1 MSLLANVALAVALV
15 ATCFTVW
22 RLHGRLSRLGG
33 DLATYREAIAD
44 SIIALESARHALQV
58 VVGEGRETA
67 ATLALRL
74 DEARVAPSPGA
85 SLDQTFAASLRRM
98 RAFEPVGEAL
108 T

>member
-1 MSLLANVALAVALV
+1 MSLLANVALAAALV

-44 SIIALESARHALQV
+44 SIIALESARSALQL
-58 VVGEGRETA
+58 VVGEGREA
-67 ATLALRL
+67 AMTLAVRL
-74 DEARVAPSPGA
+74 DEVRAAPAAGGDVNQA
-85 SLDQTFAASLRRM
+85 FAASLRRM
-98 RAFEPVGEAL
+98 RAFAPAGEAI